1 MSGGPTWTSPA
12 SFSTGPTSGSSRSPR
27 RSCSVPAA
35 SGAGRGPGSGPPD
48 ARCCARDPRYH
59 DPAGRASLPL
69 KLPRLFALALAVPGA
84 ACGSA
89 SEQGGRV
96 HALVTFPRQDTV
108 RFEAPAR
115 ARRCGGGPGK
125 EGLLLQGSA
134 DGNGVMR
141 SLRGSR
147 GGTPAAGPWPLLQRG
162 DTVSPRGATVGV
174 RYMMKDVARGFALD
188 SGVVEVRA
196 TGAVLTVVARGTGL
210 ETAEIGRAHV

>member
-1 MSGGPTWTSPA
+1 M
-12 SFSTGPTSGSSRSPR
+12 
-27 RSCSVPAA
+27 
-35 SGAGRGPGSGPPD
+35 
-48 ARCCARDPRYH
+48 
-59 DPAGRASLPL
+59 
-69 KLPRLFALALAVPGA
+69 PGA

-96 HALVTFPRQDTV
+96 HALVAFPRQDTV

-134 DGNGVMR
+134 DGNGVILW
-141 SLRGSR
+141 LRGS
-147 GGTPAAGPWPLLQRG
+147 GGGSPAAGLWPLLQRG
-162 DTVSPRGATVGV
+162 DTVSLRGATVGV
-174 RYMMKDVARGFALD
+174 RYMMKDVARGLALD

-210 ETAEIGRAHV
+210 ETAAAGRVAVEASFDAVPLETDTVSCRTTL

>member
-1 MSGGPTWTSPA
+1 MP
-12 SFSTGPTSGSSRSPR
+12 
-27 RSCSVPAA
+27 C
-35 SGAGRGPGSGPPD
+35 
-48 ARCCARDPRYH
+48 
-59 DPAGRASLPL
+59 
-69 KLPRLFALALAVPGA
+69 A

-134 DGNGVMR
+134 DGNGVILW
-141 SLRGSR
+141 LRGS
-147 GGTPAAGPWPLLQRG
+147 GGGPPAAGPWPLLQRG

-196 TGAVLTVVARGTGL
+196 TGPVLTVVARGTGL
-210 ETAEIGRAHV
+210 ETAAAGRVAVEASFHAVPLETDTVPCRTTL

>member
-1 MSGGPTWTSPA
+1 M
-12 SFSTGPTSGSSRSPR
+12 
-27 RSCSVPAA
+27 
-35 SGAGRGPGSGPPD
+35 
-48 ARCCARDPRYH
+48 
-59 DPAGRASLPL
+59 
-69 KLPRLFALALAVPGA
+69 PGA

-96 HALVTFPRQDTV
+96 HALVAFPRQDTV

-134 DGNGVMR
+134 DGNGVIIW
-141 SLRGSR
+141 LRG
-147 GGTPAAGPWPLLQRG
+147 GGGGSPAAGPWPLLQRG

-196 TGAVLTVVARGTGL
+196 TGPVLTVVARGTGL
-210 ETAEIGRAHV
+210 ETAAAGRVAVEAAFDAVPLETDTVPCRTTL